1 MSYSPRR
8 KTASIISFP
17 HAWRKGQNIKTY
29 RMKTAGEYGIIIQ
42 TERTISMAEKQIDQK
57 LAEGIAYFEQM
68 LQAMPEDRTTLEF
81 LSVAYGQ
88 AGEQDKCRDALIS
101 LAKVL
106 LKEGDFESASR
117 IAERLEAFDDDLAKI
132 TALKVKAAAAPAPAL
147 TPETPSEETVAAD
160 NTVLAIREAKA
171 AEAALVT
178 NLLSRRA
185 LDDKT
190 AESLGKHIED
200 LPESSIPFLVS
211 ALAFLEK
218 ENTALAEE
226 CASHLADS
234 TGCPPV
240 PLGSFDITKKLV
252 ETLPEA
258 LVRVRGAVPFGE
270 LGDVLLVALLNPSD
284 DKLRRK
290 VEQASGR
297 QCRFFLCPPSA
308 AEPVLEKLYAP
319 TQEQGQK

>member
-1 MSYSPRR
+1 MRTGR
-8 KTASIISFP
+8 KC
-17 HAWRKGQNIKTY
+17 
-29 RMKTAGEYGIIIQ
+29 GIIIQ

-81 LSVAYGQ
+81 LSVAYAQ

-101 LAKVL
+101 LANVL
-106 LKEGDFESASR
+106 LKEGDLESASR

-132 TALKVKAAAAPAPAL
+132 TALKVKAAAAPAPVL
-147 TPETPSEETVAAD
+147 TPETPSDETIAAD
-160 NTVLAIREAKA
+160 NTVMAIREAKA
-171 AEAALVT
+171 AEAELVT

-185 LDDKT
+185 IDEKVAGSINRHL
-190 AESLGKHIED
+190 ED

-211 ALAFLEK
+211 SLAYLEK
-218 ENTALAEE
+218 ESSALAEE
-226 CASHLADS
+226 CAAHLADS
-234 TGCPPV
+234 TGSPPV

-252 ETLPEA
+252 DTLPEA

-284 DKLRRK
+284 DKLRRQ

-297 QCRFFLCPPSA
+297 QCRFFLCPPGA
-308 AEPVLEKLYAP
+308 AEPVLEKIYAAP
-319 TQEQGQK
+319 QEQEQK

>member
-1 MSYSPRR
+1 
-8 KTASIISFP
+8 
-17 HAWRKGQNIKTY
+17 
-29 RMKTAGEYGIIIQ
+29 MKTRGKCGILIR
-42 TERTISMAEKQIDQK
+42 TERTIPMAEKQIDQK

-81 LSVAYGQ
+81 LSVAYAQ

-106 LKEGDFESASR
+106 MKEGDVESAQR

-132 TALKVKAAAAPAPAL
+132 TALKVRAAAAPAPAL
-147 TPETPSEETVAAD
+147 TPETPSEETIAAD
-160 NTVLAIREAKA
+160 NTVMAIREAKA
-171 AEAALVT
+171 AEAELVT

-190 AESLGKHIED
+190 AESLNRHLEG

-211 ALAFLEK
+211 VLAYLDK
-218 ENTALAEE
+218 ENSALAEE
-226 CASHLADS
+226 CAAHLADS

-240 PLGSFDITKKLV
+240 PLGSFEITKKLAD
-252 ETLPEA
+252 TLPEA

-284 DKLRRK
+284 DKLRRQ

-308 AEPVLEKLYAP
+308 AEPVLEKIYAAP
-319 TQEQGQK
+319 QEQGQK